1 MREVEQLIYG
11 RLIGDTQATVGLV
24 ALLGSTTHIFHAFQN
39 TLPAIPYLTFQV
51 YSQVKGQLTGNFAR
65 SIEVFIQFNI
75 YAINYADIAARLRK
89 LFDGYR
95 FDIPSSNYVDV
106 GQLRGVFDFE
116 GPDGYDEMLE
126 VQFKQVRYRFFV
138 TPKAWDPITA

>member
-1 MREVEQLIYG
+1 MKEVEQLIYS
-11 RLIGDTQATVGLV
+11 RLTGDTQGTVGLV
-24 ALLGSTTHIFHAFQN
+24 ALLGSTAHIVHAFQD
-39 TLPAIPYLTFQV
+39 TIPAVPYLTFQI
-51 YSQVKGQLTGNFAR
+51 YSQVKGQLQGDFSR

-75 YAINYADIAARLRK
+75 YAANYADVAARLRK

-95 FDIPSSNYVDV
+95 FDIPGNYTDV
-106 GQLRGVFDFE
+106 GQLRGGFDFE

-138 TPKAWDPITA
+138 TPKACDPITA